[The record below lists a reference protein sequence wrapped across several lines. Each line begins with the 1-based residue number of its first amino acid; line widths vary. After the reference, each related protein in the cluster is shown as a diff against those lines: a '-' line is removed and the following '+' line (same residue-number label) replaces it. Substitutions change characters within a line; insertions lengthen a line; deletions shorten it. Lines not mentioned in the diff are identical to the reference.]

1 MPGLHSQEVISWE
14 SAQVL
19 AVTPSRLQICL
30 ASAPS
35 QPHSSRGN
43 FHSRCTTCTTVHRRP
58 DLEAPPPGFQP
69 QEAIQLQAMPSF
81 FPSLR
86 ARLVFSVQSRK
97 VKSFWP
103 RTPWASSDGSGLDGL
118 FLGLASRQLET
129 WV

>member
-14 SAQVL
+14 SAEVL

-43 FHSRCTTCTTVHRRP
+43 FHSRCTTCTTVHGRP

-69 QEAIQLQAMPSF
+69 QEAIQVQAMPSF

-86 ARLVFSVQSRK
+86 ARLVFSIQSQK
-97 VKSFWP
+97 VKVF
-103 RTPWASSDGSGLDGL
+103 
-118 FLGLASRQLET
+118 LASDPLGQF
-129 WV
+129 